1 MKSNYENILCDLFLH
16 EEHEKNTENK
26 VPKRL
31 LVCI

>member
-1 MKSNYENILCDLFLH
+1 MKIFLCDLFLH